1 MYPAPWH
8 QYPRRPASEK
18 AHFGLGYKIRGH
30 GMGKRRMRRPFGAF
44 QLFLGGRTAELVTSA
59 G

>member
-1 MYPAPWH
+1 MCPAPWH

-44 QLFLGGRTAELVTSA
+44 QLLFRRQDN
-59 G
+59 

>member
-44 QLFLGGRTAELVTSA
+44 QLLFRRQDS
-59 G
+59 